1 MQANM
6 VLTPEQSSRLAN
18 LKSIESNYQ
27 DIFIKS
33 KREDELIA
41 KKKNVQEKLNYS
53 FEEEEIIR

>member
-41 KKKNVQEKLNYS
+41 KKKNSQEKLNYS